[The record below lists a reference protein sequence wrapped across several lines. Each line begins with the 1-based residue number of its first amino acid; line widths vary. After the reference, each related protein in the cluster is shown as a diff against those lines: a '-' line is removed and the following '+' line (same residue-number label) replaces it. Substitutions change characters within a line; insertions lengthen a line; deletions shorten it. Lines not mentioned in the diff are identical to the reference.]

1 PISSLL
7 QKIRQ
12 RKLEVSKKTSIV
24 DVDDDPPSK
33 EVLLELESEDI
44 VVEGREGGIAGL
56 NILEVSCA
64 DRPENVANHSSHVD
78 IPPEMAVDEAPK
90 QAFRLPVDDTEDLF
104 SESQTSDSKD
114 EHPNSPV
121 EVLAPSVLAMNL
133 KFDSA
138 PPDD

>member
-78 IPPEMAVDEAPK
+78 IPPEM
-90 QAFRLPVDDTEDLF
+90 DLF